1 MSSRNLIGCAFLLL
15 AINPVVWA
23 AAPEGRAPV
32 PRDFAYYLPL
42 TISGQGAVY
51 ELSLPDTI
59 YRAVTRRDLGDIR
72 VFNGKDEIV
81 PHAVRRPANRDLAA
95 VEPEELP
102 FFPIHARRSQDLDTL
117 AIQVRRNRHGHII
130 DIKNRAGGR
139 GQQVVAYLLDL
150 SRLNQAVQALNLSW
164 LPSDKGFIRAVN
176 VAKSND
182 LRRWQRL
189 ATKATVAS
197 LKVGGHRLERRS
209 IKLGDVRA
217 RYLRLSWPGK
227 TAPFRLDGVQ
237 AVPANR
243 YVERPRHWA
252 ALTAQLATD
261 KPGEYVYD
269 LGGLMPIDRIRV
281 SLPER
286 NTLVSAQLFSRNGP
300 DQAWAFRAGGLLYR
314 LTIGGK
320 SLNNAD
326 FIIRPAGARY
336 WRLVVDRTE
345 GGVGRSAPSLVMGW
359 LPQQLVFVAR
369 GQGPFKLAYG
379 SARPTV
385 QPTASTVD
393 SLLQRY
399 RSERGDDLGLRP
411 ARPGVPRTLSG
422 LTALQPPPPPVPW
435 KKWLL
440 WLILGAGV
448 VLLGWMAWRL
458 LHQLEPPPERPD
470 EGNKKPEN
478 NR

>member
-1 MSSRNLIGCAFLLL
+1 MCLRNLISCAFLLL
-15 AINPVVWA
+15 AVSPVVWA
-23 AAPEGRAPV
+23 GAPAGRTPV
-32 PRDFAYYLPL
+32 LRDFAYYLPL

-51 ELSLPDTI
+51 KLPLPDTI
-59 YRAVTRRDLGDIR
+59 YRVVTRRDLGDIR

-81 PHAVRRPANRDLAA
+81 PHAVRRSVSRDLAA

-102 FFPIHARRSQDLDTL
+102 FFPIHARRPQDLDTL
-117 AIQVRRNRHGHII
+117 AIQVRRNRSGHII

-139 GQQVVAYLLDL
+139 GQRVVAYLLDL

-189 ATKATVAS
+189 ATKSTVAS
-197 LKVGGHRLERRS
+197 LKYGGRRLERRS

-217 RYLRLSWPGK
+217 RYLRLSWSGK

-237 AVPANR
+237 AIPVNR
-243 YVERPRHWA
+243 YAERPRHWT

-269 LGGLMPIDRIRV
+269 LGGLMPIDRLRIN
-281 SLPER
+281 LAER
-286 NTLVSAQLFSRNGP
+286 DTLVSAQLFSRNGP
-300 DQAWAFRAGGLLYR
+300 DETWAFRAGGLLYQ

-336 WRLVVDRTE
+336 WRLAVDRTE

-379 SARPTV
+379 SARPTI

-399 RSERGDDLGLRP
+399 RSESSDDLGLRP
-411 ARPGVPRTLSG
+411 ARPGAPRTLGG
-422 LTALQPPPPPVPW
+422 LTALQPPPPPVSW

-448 VLLGWMAWRL
+448 VLLGWMAWRW
-458 LHQLEPPPERPD
+458 LHQLGSPAECLD
-470 EGNKKPEN
+470 EGDKKPI
-478 NR
+478 NRP